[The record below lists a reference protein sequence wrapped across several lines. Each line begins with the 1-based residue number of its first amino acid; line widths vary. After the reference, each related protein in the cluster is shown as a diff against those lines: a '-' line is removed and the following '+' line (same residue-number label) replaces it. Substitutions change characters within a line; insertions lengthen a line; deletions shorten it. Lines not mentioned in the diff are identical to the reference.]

1 MIKAFKDQPETRMK
15 INIAKALSNKV
26 AEVFRD
32 YQTAQIQYKSAL
44 KEKIT
49 RQSKQADP
57 TLDQDKERMQDILN
71 DPQVFIKLF
80 IK

>member
-1 MIKAFKDQPETRMK
+1 MK
-15 INIAKALSNKV
+15 LNIAKALSNKV
-26 AEVFRD
+26 GEVLRD

-57 TLDQDKERMQDILN
+57 TLDQDKERMQEILN
-71 DPQVFIKLF
+71 DPQVILSENHHFFFPLF
-80 IK
+80 FFY